1 MGHKGYDTRMPKPCI
16 VKFTNHIVKLIS
28 FLFTFTNADML
39 AFNIFG
45 YREPSVMVLLL
56 LSLFFVEKTTVA

>member
-39 AFNIFG
+39 VFIRFG
-45 YREPSVMVLLL
+45 YR
-56 LSLFFVEKTTVA
+56 